1 MFADKKKLVMFVLN
15 DLLNS
20 STLQKGDR
28 DNILRKLVRS
38 NMVSPRTV
46 RTATA
51 SSLRFTSFAAQKREK
66 NCNWIF
72 TRERLEDADHLVVE
86 TLSGEQ
92 LGCFCG
98 NFQVG

>member
-1 MFADKKKLVMFVLN
+1 MFVLN
-15 DLLNS
+15 DLLHS

-28 DNILRKLVRS
+28 KSILRKLVRS
-38 NMVSPRTV
+38 NMVSPRSV

-51 SSLRFTSFAAQKREK
+51 KSSRVTSFAAKIREK
-66 NCNWIF
+66 NYDWIF

>member
-1 MFADKKKLVMFVLN
+1 MIVLN
-15 DLLNS
+15 VLLNC
-20 STLQKGDR
+20 STLQKGDT
-28 DNILRKLVRS
+28 DSILRKLVRS
-38 NMVSPRTV
+38 TMVSPRTV
-46 RTATA
+46 RTANA
-51 SSLRFTSFAAQKREK
+51 KSLTITSFAAKEK
-66 NCNWIF
+66 YDYNWIF